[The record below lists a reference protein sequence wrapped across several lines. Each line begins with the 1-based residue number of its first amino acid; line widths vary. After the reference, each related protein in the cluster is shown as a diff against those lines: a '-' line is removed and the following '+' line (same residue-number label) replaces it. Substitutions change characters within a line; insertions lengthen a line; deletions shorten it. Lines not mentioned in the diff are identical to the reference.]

1 MMSLRFLIFPV
12 CLALASSC
20 ASAPEGLSVLDR
32 HLIQSGRP
40 DNAKAYSDFLIAR
53 YAAMTNDPQIA
64 AAHYAAAIDSAPE
77 KSGIADRALFAS
89 LLSGNYDEGVKLARR
104 ADELGSD
111 AALVRLTLGVDAM
124 RRGKDSTAQE
134 MLDETRFGPFN
145 RVVARGLSAWR
156 VVDTKGPAAAVR
168 YLNDGLTGDPRLDSA
183 TLYMMGLVQLSAGQ
197 DDAALAT
204 FDTLWQSGARLAV
217 GVEAHARLLAN
228 RGRRAE
234 ALGLLSTFRSEV
246 GTNASLD
253 RLQTAIEVGD
263 TIKIRRLKPSQGAAL
278 AIYIPAAAL
287 MTQTEDDVSAVYFVL
302 ALALDPD
309 LHVARSLW
317 GQTLDNAGRHEEA
330 IAVLARVPEK
340 SAFYATSRGQIAWA
354 LRHSGRN
361 QAALSVAAEAL
372 QHEPDRALK
381 VQLADLY
388 RSLDRYGEADSIL
401 TQIIE
406 EDAKA
411 GRQDWRLLFARGLAR
426 EEMGRWPEAE
436 MDMTEALAINPNDA
450 SLLNSLGYAYVDRGR
465 NLDAA
470 IDMIRK
476 AAEIEPDSGFILDS
490 LGWAHYR
497 LGRYE
502 MAVRYLERAV
512 ELEPG
517 DAVLNDHLGDAYWQT
532 GRKLEARFQWQ
543 RSLSL
548 DPSVSD
554 RERIE
559 VKLVSG
565 PEMPAIQRAES
576 GSNGLP
582 IPQQP

>member
-1 MMSLRFLIFPV
+1 MSLRLLILPV

-20 ASAPEGLSVLDR
+20 ASTPEALGILDR
-32 HLIQSGRP
+32 NLIQSGRP

-77 KSGIADRALFAS
+77 KSGIADRALFAA
-89 LLSGNYDEGVKLARR
+89 LLSGNYDEGVKLAHR

-124 RRGKDSTAQE
+124 RRGKDATAQE

-156 VVDTKGPAAAVR
+156 VVDRQGPAAAVR

-183 TLYMMGLVQLSAGQ
+183 TLYMMGLVQLSAEQ

-204 FDTLWQSGARLAV
+204 FETLWQSGARLAV

-253 RLQTAIEVGD
+253 RLRTAIEAGD

-278 AIYIPAAAL
+278 AVYIPAAAL

-330 IAVLARVPEK
+330 IAVLARVPEN

-354 LRHSGRN
+354 LRHGGRN

-372 QHEPDRALK
+372 KHQPDRALK

-388 RSLDRYGEADSIL
+388 RSLDRYGEANSIL
-401 TQIIE
+401 TQIID
-406 EDAKA
+406 EDAEA

-436 MDMTEALAINPNDA
+436 MDMVEAMALNPNDA
-450 SLLNSLGYAYVDRGR
+450 ALLNALGYAYVDRGR
-465 NLDAA
+465 NLDTA

-517 DAVLNDHLGDAYWQT
+517 DPVLNDHLGDAYWRT

-543 RSLSL
+543 NSLRL
-548 DPSVSD
+548 DPSMAD

-565 PEMPAIQRAES
+565 PDIPSVKRAES